1 MMYRGSLS
9 WNELTPRMRTVL
21 RAPGEPL
28 ELTVTPGTRPSSR
41 CSTLADVCLS
51 TFSRLGEETAP
62 VMSARRW
69 LVYPVTTTS
78 CSIVGACSSATSIV
92 AWPFTGCSLPR

>member
-9 WNELTPRMRTVL
+9 WNELTPRMRTVV
-21 RAPGEPL
+21 RDPGEPL

-51 TFSRLGEETAP
+51 VLLRSTEEMALVISP
-62 VMSARRW
+62 RRW

-78 CSIVGACSSATSIV
+78 DSIVGACSSVTSSV
-92 AWPFTGCSLPR
+92 V